1 MHRPHLFLLAASA
14 ALALTASPA
23 SAALDPANPF
33 AQPSSLPLQYPPFDR
48 IADAH
53 FTPAFE
59 EGMRAHLREAAAIA
73 ANPAAPSFDN
83 TVVALER
90 AGRLLERVKATFSNL
105 HTANTND
112 RLDAIDRAMA
122 PRLAAHKDAV
132 FLNARLFQRIDSLYR
147 QRAALG
153 LEAEALYLLERYHKD
168 FVRAGAR
175 LGAADKATL
184 RGYNGQ
190 IASLQSAFKQAVLK
204 EANASALVLDTRAE
218 LAGLPEADV
227 DAAAAAAK
235 ERGLAGKYLLK
246 LVNTSVQPALAQLE
260 RREVRTRLMAASLA
274 RGSHGGAF
282 DSRALVLKLA
292 QLRARRAVLLG
303 YPNHAAYVLDD
314 QTAKTPAAVNQL
326 LTELARPAIGNAR
339 KEAADLQQVID
350 AEGGGFPLAASDW
363 DRYADKVRA
372 ARFQFEES
380 ALRPYFELNNVLQNG
395 VFFAAN
401 KLYGITFRERKDLPV
416 YHPDVRVFDISDA
429 DGKALAIL
437 LYDPYARGNKEGGA
451 WMNEYVSQS
460 KLLGTQAVIGNHLNI
475 PKPAPGE
482 PTLLTTDEVE
492 TAFHEF
498 GHALHGMFSDVTYPR
513 FAGTATP
520 QDFVEYPSQVNE
532 MWMSDPQ
539 VLANY
544 AKHYQTGE
552 PLPKATLD
560 KVLAA
565 KKFNQGYK
573 TTEYIAAAL
582 LDQRWHQLAPG
593 QVPKDVPAFEADALK
608 QAGLDFAPVPPRY
621 RTTYFSHSF
630 EGEYTAAYYAY
641 LWSEKLDADTVD
653 WFKENGGLERKNGDY
668 FRKMLLARGGSLDA
682 MEMYRQFRG
691 RDARIE
697 PLLLRRGLSGQ

>member
-1 MHRPHLFLLAASA
+1 MHRPHLLLLAASV
-14 ALALTASPA
+14 ALTLAASPA
-23 SAALDPANPF
+23 SAALDAANPF
-33 AQPSSLPLQYPPFDR
+33 ARPSSLPLQYPPFDR

-59 EGMRAHLREAAAIA
+59 EGMRVHLREAEAIA

-90 AGRLLERVKATFSNL
+90 AGRLLERVKATFTNL
-105 HTANTND
+105 HTANTNE

-122 PRLAAHKDAV
+122 PRLAAHQDAV
-132 FLNARLFQRIDSLYR
+132 FLNARLFQRIDTLYR

-153 LEAEALYLLERYHKD
+153 LDPEAAYLLERYHKD

-175 LGAADKATL
+175 LGAAAKTTL

-218 LAGLPEADV
+218 LAGLPEADI

-260 RREVRTRLMAASLA
+260 RREIRARLMAASLA

-282 DSRALVLKLA
+282 DARPLVLKLA

-314 QTAKTPAAVNQL
+314 QTAKTPGAVNQL
-326 LTELARPAIGNAR
+326 LADLGRPAVANAR

-350 AEGGGFPLAASDW
+350 AEGGGFQLAASDW

-401 KLYGITFRERKDLPV
+401 KLYGITFHERKDLPV
-416 YHPDVRVFDISDA
+416 YHPDVRVFDINDA
-429 DGKALAIL
+429 DGKPLAIL
-437 LYDPYARGNKEGGA
+437 LYDSYARGNKEGGA

-498 GHALHGMFSDVTYPR
+498 GHALHGMFSNVTYPR

-539 VLANY
+539 VLGNY
-544 AKHYQTGE
+544 AKHYQTGAA
-552 PLPKATLD
+552 LPKATLD

-593 QVPKDVPAFEADALK
+593 QIPKDVLAFEADALK
-608 QAGLDFAPVPPRY
+608 QAGLDIAPVPPRY
-621 RTTYFSHSF
+621 RSTFFSHSF

-641 LWSEKLDADTVD
+641 LWSEKLDADTVE
-653 WFKENGGLERKNGDY
+653 WFKENGGLERKNGDT
-668 FRKMLLARGGSLDA
+668 FRKMLLSRGGSLDA

-697 PLLLRRGLSGQ
+697 PLLLRRGLRD